1 MGFESGPLLS
11 TLRAMQAF
19 GSGSRSLQE
28 IDAGERLINHRRPIG
43 VGACSIRGAARGEGT
58 DDARGEIAVGK
69 AASNWPLDLVGD
81 HLRDFEKDRHICVTE
96 LDDVEERLL
105 LPGITDR
112 GRIVDPVVRH
122 RSQPDAGAR
131 SNREAQRNDSESLRH
146 GGD

>member
-1 MGFESGPLLS
+1 
-11 TLRAMQAF
+11 
-19 GSGSRSLQE
+19 
-28 IDAGERLINHRRPIG
+28 
-43 VGACSIRGAARGEGT
+43 
-58 DDARGEIAVGK
+58 
-69 AASNWPLDLVGD
+69 LDLVGD

-105 LPGITDR
+105 LPEITDR